1 MTDRGSEHSGCD
13 RQTVQTTIEF
23 FHSQG
28 HHHVIAAETGRR
40 LSAHEFRGHETD
52 LPVSRRASVP
62 AAVVTGTWSDS
73 LLPLSGTVTVT
84 RTLQLVLSQP
94 EVQVVPGRNSW
105 PLVLLRLRVARRQTP
120 P

>member
-40 LSAHEFRGHETD
+40 LSAHDTV
-52 LPVSRRASVP
+52 LPVSRLANVP

-73 LLPLSGTVTVT
+73 LLPLSGTVTQ
-84 RTLQLVLSQP
+84 TLQLVLSQP